1 MPAMIA
7 RRAGQIA
14 IVSSVAG
21 YRGLPRAIAYSAT
34 KAALIA
40 MSESLKFD
48 LDRAGVMVNVINPGF
63 VKTPLTDKNDFPM
76 PFLMSVEEASRRVI
90 DGLARGRFEVCFPR
104 RFAYILKAMRLL
116 PYALYFPL
124 VGRGTGR

>member
-1 MPAMIA
+1 
-7 RRAGQIA
+7 
-14 IVSSVAG
+14 
-21 YRGLPRAIAYSAT
+21 
-34 KAALIA
+34 
-40 MSESLKFD
+40 
-48 LDRAGVMVNVINPGF
+48 
-63 VKTPLTDKNDFPM
+63 M